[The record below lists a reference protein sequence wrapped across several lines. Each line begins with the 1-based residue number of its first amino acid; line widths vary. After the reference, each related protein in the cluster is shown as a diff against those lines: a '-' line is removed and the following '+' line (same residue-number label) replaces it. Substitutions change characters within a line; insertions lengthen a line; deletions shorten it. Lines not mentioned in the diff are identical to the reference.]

1 MNTVREGKVDVGKC
15 SLSGPAPP
23 SRGSN
28 AEGGLIESSPHE
40 LDRLAARFRTE
51 GSLFVTRHSEATARS
66 SCSNQPI
73 GLSLLGRVI
82 STRLV
87 AKRWKSRSDAT

>member
-23 SRGSN
+23 SMLRGSN

-51 GSLFVTRHSEATARS
+51 GSLFVTRHSEATAS
-66 SCSNQPI
+66 SSYSNRAHWIIAPWARY
-73 GLSLLGRVI
+73 L
-82 STRLV
+82 
-87 AKRWKSRSDAT
+87 DATNGQKMEVSV